1 METDIL
7 QLRSPIAPFT
17 GQTIPLRIGLS
28 PILRAG
34 IGLTDGES
42 HSSQAK
48 SYTKSSSYALQLRLK
63 ASLKPL
69 YSILASSEIKCHC
82 KLSSRQSITL

>member
-1 METDIL
+1 MGIGTGADIL

-34 IGLTDGES
+34 IALTDGGCN
-42 HSSQAK
+42 SS
-48 SYTKSSSYALQLRLK
+48 
-63 ASLKPL
+63 
-69 YSILASSEIKCHC
+69 
-82 KLSSRQSITL
+82 

>member
-1 METDIL
+1 MGIGTGADIL

-34 IGLTDGES
+34 IALTDGGCN
-42 HSSQAK
+42 SSQPK
-48 SYTKSSSYALQLRLK
+48 GYIG
-63 ASLKPL
+63 SLFHVL
-69 YSILASSEIKCHC
+69 
-82 KLSSRQSITL
+82 

>member
-1 METDIL
+1 MCTEMGTDIL

-34 IGLTDGES
+34 IGLTDGKS
-42 HSSQAK
+42 HHSQAK
-48 SYTKSSSYALQLRLK
+48 NYTESSSHVLQLRLR
-63 ASLKPL
+63 ASRKPL
-69 YSILASSEIKCHC
+69 CSILASSEIKCHC
-82 KLSSRQSITL
+82 KLSSR